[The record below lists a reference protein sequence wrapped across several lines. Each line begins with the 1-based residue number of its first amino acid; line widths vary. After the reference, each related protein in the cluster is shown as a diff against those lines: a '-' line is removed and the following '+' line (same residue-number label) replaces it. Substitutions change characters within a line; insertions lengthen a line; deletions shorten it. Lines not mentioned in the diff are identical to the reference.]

1 MKFTLPEIPETPL
14 KILGITKD
22 QLKQLPGSTLSALLS
37 GMRTSLLRLTA
48 IRLPGEAVA
57 KTLDARLSLFR
68 RSDQTVGLKIHPIN
82 PVAANLFQLSDK
94 EISQLK
100 KGTATFIDKHIVDQ
114 QGRSRPVLVS
124 LDPITKSFVATRKDT
139 LRAPSSINGIALS
152 REQQKDWVNGK
163 PITLEGKDYQLDPHA
178 ESGIR
183 GEVVSKI
190 AFSHSRVQ
198 ETDLLIDIGLLASG
212 LGTIILLEHLADLAL
227 HSRFLQ
233 KSDLLQQ
240 EGFRNALAGA
250 ARDFPKSNMPEDHPS
265 IAQQLR
271 DKLSKAG
278 FDPGKSP
285 AKENLAQQAT
295 DATQQTTPQ
304 RSRSPAR

>member
-1 MKFTLPEIPETPL
+1 MKFTLPEIPEIPL
-14 KILGITKD
+14 KMLGINKD
-22 QLKQLPGSTLSALLS
+22 QLKQLPASTLSALLS

-48 IRLPGEAVA
+48 IRLPGESAA

-68 RSDQTVGLKIHPIN
+68 RSDHTVGLKIHPIN
-82 PVAANLFQLSDK
+82 SVAANLFQLSDK

-100 KGTATFIDKHIVDQ
+100 KGKVTIIDKHIVDQ
-114 QGRSRPVLVS
+114 QGHSLPVLVS
-124 LDPITKSFVATRKDT
+124 IDTVTKSFVVTRKDT

-152 REQQKDWVNGK
+152 REQQNDWVNGK
-163 PITLEGKDYQLDPHA
+163 PITLEGKGYQLDPHA

-212 LGTIILLEHLADLAL
+212 LGTIILLEHLADVAL
-227 HSRFLQ
+227 HSRLLQ

-250 ARDFPKSNMPEDHPS
+250 TNDFPKSNMPQDRPS
-265 IAQQLR
+265 LGQHLR
-271 DKLSKAG
+271 DKLSKAR
-278 FDPGKSP
+278 FDTGMPP

-295 DATQQTTPQ
+295 DATQQATPR

>member
-14 KILGITKD
+14 KMLGITKD
-22 QLKQLPGSTLSALLS
+22 QLKQLPASTLSALLS
-37 GMRTSLLRLTA
+37 GMRTSLIRLTA
-48 IRLPGEAVA
+48 IRLPGEIVA
-57 KTLDARLSLFR
+57 TTLDARLSLFR
-68 RSDQTVGLKIHPIN
+68 RSDDAAGLKIHPIN
-82 PVAANLFQLSDK
+82 PVAVNLFQLSDN

-139 LRAPSSINGIALS
+139 LRAPTSINGFALS
-152 REQQKDWVNGK
+152 REQQKNWVNGK
-163 PITLEGKDYQLDPHA
+163 PITLEGNDYQLDPHA

-183 GEVVSKI
+183 GDVVSKI

-227 HSRFLQ
+227 HSRLLQ

-240 EGFRNALAGA
+240 DGFRNALAGA
-250 ARDFPKSNMPEDHPS
+250 AQDFPKSNIPQDHPS
-265 IAQQLR
+265 LAQQLR
-271 DKLSKAG
+271 DKLNKAV
-278 FDPGKSP
+278 FDTGMLP
-285 AKENLAQQAT
+285 AKEKLAQQAT
-295 DATQQTTPQ
+295 DATQQATPR